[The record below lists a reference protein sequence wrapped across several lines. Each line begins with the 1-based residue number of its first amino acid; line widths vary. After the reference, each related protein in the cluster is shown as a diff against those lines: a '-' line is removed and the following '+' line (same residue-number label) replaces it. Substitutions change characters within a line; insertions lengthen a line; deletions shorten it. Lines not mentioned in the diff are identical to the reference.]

1 MAHSPFPQ
9 TGGRV
14 NALSQFHFIRPEIW
28 WLLLPAGLVAW
39 SVLRRQDSLQGW
51 KAVIA
56 PGLLE
61 HLVDREEEHR
71 GRFRPAYLL
80 VLGWFLGIFAV
91 AGPSWEK
98 EATPFTEDQAALFI
112 VLKVTPDMLA
122 EDIQPS
128 RLQRSVQKIVDLLA
142 LRPGSRTGLI
152 AYAGSAHLVMP
163 LTSDPGI
170 IEYFAA
176 ELAPDVMPDTAGGPG
191 DDPVQAIELANRRL
205 QASGLPGSI
214 VMLADH
220 IDPEFTGEL
229 AARRHD
235 SGFDVHILAMAGGPE
250 IVPPAGSPPAP
261 SLDETAMRQAA
272 KAGGGRLVMVSPD
285 DSDVR
290 LLNAQI
296 DRSIAAAPAQEGE
309 RWKDMGYYLLP
320 LFVMMV
326 LLFFRR
332 GGAVALRL

>member
-1 MAHSPFPQ
+1 M
-9 TGGRV
+9 

-28 WLLLPAGLVAW
+28 LLLLPAGLVAW
-39 SVLRRQDSLQGW
+39 SVLRRQDPMQSW
-51 KAVIA
+51 RAIIA

-61 HLVDREEEHR
+61 HLVDREEEQR
-71 GRFRPAYLL
+71 SRFRPVYLL
-80 VLGWFLGIFAV
+80 ALGWLLGIFAI

-112 VLKVTPDMLA
+112 VLKVTPEMLA

-128 RLQRSVQKIVDLLA
+128 RLQRSVQKIGDLLA

-176 ELAPDVMPDTAGGPG
+176 ELAPDVMPDTGGGSG

-220 IDPEFTGEL
+220 IAPEFTAEL
-229 AARRHD
+229 AARHRD

-250 IVPPAGSPPAP
+250 VVPPAGSPPAP
-261 SLDETAMRQAA
+261 SLDEPSMRQAA
-272 KAGGGRLVMVSPD
+272 KAGGGRLVLVSPD

-320 LFVMMV
+320 VFALMV
-326 LLFFRR
+326 LVFFRR
-332 GGAVALRL
+332 GGAVALRMG